1 MSKAQA
7 VIVRITKTEQEM
19 KRYEIIYLIKK
30 IEINYAEKLFVKD
43 F

>member
-1 MSKAQA
+1 MSKALA

-19 KRYEIIYLIKK
+19 KCYVIIYLIKK

>member
-30 IEINYAEKLFVKD
+30 IEINYAEKLLVKD